1 MRNYNQEGEQM
12 KPNEK
17 TMSGAVLALI
27 MGLLF
32 SVALIKQPRLSMEE
46 QKSGAVLAVRPE
58 QPELSDG
65 WGAGKVLREAAEEN
79 REGTLEETAEYTGE
93 RPGWITSYNKL
104 NVRQSPD
111 KEAEILGFFVYRQEI
126 IVDGKAEN
134 GFYLSAGVD
143 SYTGE
148 EITGYCFG
156 AYITF
161 EKPGAPQVQLN
172 VPAYYQA
179 DPRWAANKVGST
191 KKTMEAIGCTT
202 TCMAMAKTYLT
213 QTEILPDAME
223 DMLWYN
229 ENGDM
234 GWPKTYERTADSDH
248 YMEIA
253 FEQLHKNVPVLIG
266 AERRNGSPHWVL
278 ITGYRGDAS
287 EFKPEDFVIN
297 DPLTTQRTN
306 LRQFLDEYPVFELIA
321 YYKGE

>member
-1 MRNYNQEGEQM
+1 M
-12 KPNEK
+12 KLDEK

-27 MGLLF
+27 MALLL
-32 SVALIKQPRLSMEE
+32 SVALIKRPRISLEQNTDDAVSMA
-46 QKSGAVLAVRPE
+46 QPE
-58 QPELSDG
+58 QSDAQAG
-65 WGAGKVLREAAEEN
+65 WGAGRVLGEIAGN
-79 REGTLEETAEYTGE
+79 EGKKAVEETAEYTGE

-104 NVRQSPD
+104 NVRRSPD

-126 IVDGKAEN
+126 TVDGAAEN
-134 GFYLSAGVD
+134 GFYFSSGVD

-148 EITGYCFG
+148 MIAGYCFG
-156 AYITF
+156 DYITF
-161 EKPGAPQVQLN
+161 QEPGDPKIQLN
-172 VPAYYQA
+172 VPAYFQA
-179 DPRWAANKVGST
+179 DPRWAANTIGDT

-213 QTEILPDAME
+213 QTE

-234 GWPKTYERTADSDH
+234 GWPKTYARTADEDH
-248 YMEIA
+248 FMEIA
-253 FEQLHKNVPVLIG
+253 FEQLHKDVPVLIG

-287 EFKPEDFVIN
+287 EFRPEDFVIN

-306 LRQFLDEYPVFELIA
+306 LQQFLDEYPVFELIA
-321 YYKGE
+321 Y